1 MPHALIVD
9 DSKTA
14 RYALRLLL
22 DKQQFTTDM
31 VESAEQALDYLGRE
45 TPDLIFMDHMM
56 PGMDGFQAV
65 KAIKSNAATAQIP
78 IVMYT
83 STQGGVYFGQAR
95 ALGAADVISKPA
107 SAEDLAAV
115 LQRLEE
121 HQQIGNGKTPAAAP
135 IAEVRAQTAADTPTP
150 EPVAPPAPKA
160 VAAPVPQYSSE
171 PAEHPRWPYWLA
183 GVGLVAS
190 LTLGGLWLNTL
201 NQRDQLNKQRLLAFK
216 TVEWAIN
223 QSQEFA
229 YGEPPFG
236 GDRLPLLQELVQQL
250 SATGF
255 RGTIRLESH
264 VGEFCLIHLPTAD
277 GNSANWS
284 VAPPELHLTD
294 CNALGQSAQQ
304 SVSMS
309 AAESA
314 AFKRFLEELP
324 GGIRVETVP
333 LGSAEPKWDY
343 PSDPNVSAGEWN
355 RVAQHNQRVQIVL
368 QPNPSL

>member
-14 RYALRLLL
+14 RYALRILL

-31 VESAEQALDYLGRE
+31 VESAEHALDYLDQQ

-65 KAIKSNAATAQIP
+65 KAIKSRSSVAHIP

-83 STQGGVYFGQAR
+83 STQGGMYYGQAR

-107 SAEDLAAV
+107 DADDLAAV

-121 HQQIGNGKTPAAAP
+121 HKQLGAAKVAAA
-135 IAEVRAQTAADTPTP
+135 AEQTVTATPPEQASEP
-150 EPVAPPAPKA
+150 EPVAVKPPPVRQAVYLPAP
-160 VAAPVPQYSSE
+160 E
-171 PAEHPRWPYWLA
+171 PAPMRWPLRVAGMSLA
-183 GVGLVAS
+183 ATLVF
-190 LTLGGLWLNTL
+190 GGLLFNTL
-201 NQRDQLNKQRLLAFK
+201 HQRDQIDKQRLLAFK

-223 QSQEFA
+223 QAPEYP
-229 YGEPPFG
+229 YGEVPFG
-236 GDRLPLLQELVQQL
+236 GDRLPKLQELVQQL
-250 SATGF
+250 NTAGF
-255 RGTIRLESH
+255 HGTIRLESH
-264 VGEFCLIHLPTAD
+264 VGEFCLMRMPLAD
-277 GNSANWS
+277 GSAAGWS

-304 SVSMS
+304 SQALS
-309 AAESA
+309 AGQSA
-314 AFKRFLEELP
+314 AFKRFLDELP
-324 GGIRVETVP
+324 KGIRVETVP

-343 PSDPNVSAGEWN
+343 PNDPNVSAGEWN
-355 RVAQHNQRVQIVL
+355 RIAQHNQRVQIVL
-368 QPNPSL
+368 QPDPVL

>member
-31 VESAEQALDYLGRE
+31 VESAEDALEYLGRQK
-45 TPDLIFMDHMM
+45 PDLIFMDHMM

-65 KAIKSNAATAQIP
+65 KVIKANAATAHIP

-121 HQQIGNGKTPAAAP
+121 NQKLGARPA
-135 IAEVRAQTAADTPTP
+135 P
-150 EPVAPPAPKA
+150 EPVARPVAAEREPAAP
-160 VAAPVPQYSSE
+160 APVPAPTAA
-171 PAEHPRWPYWLA
+171 PAPAAPPERVRFAGRFALAA
-183 GVGLVAS
+183 GVVAVV
-190 LTLGGLWLNTL
+190 LGALLLNAV
-201 NQRDQLNKQRLLAFK
+201 NQRKRIENQRQLAFK

-223 QSQEFA
+223 QMQEFP

-236 GDRLPLLQELVQQL
+236 GDRLPRLQALVQQL
-250 SATGF
+250 NAAGF
-255 RGTIRLESH
+255 RGTVRLESH
-264 VGEFCLIHLPTAD
+264 VGEFCLINIPQPD
-277 GNSANWS
+277 GRGSSWS

-304 SVSMS
+304 SKAMS

-314 AFKRFLEELP
+314 GFRRFLEEVP
-324 GGIRVETVP
+324 AGIRIETVP
-333 LGSAEPKWDY
+333 LGSSEPRRDY
-343 PSDPNVSAGEWN
+343 PNDPNVSAGEWN
-355 RVAQHNQRVQIVL
+355 RVAQRNQRVQIVL
-368 QPNPSL
+368 QPEPVL